1 MAPIMWQIGTRLRR
15 YVAGLLLIL
24 ATESPVFARSVMPEP
39 IDEKALSIESP
50 VVQKILRRG
59 YYLEHSNTNAS
70 DMENAA
76 RLYCLAARMGSQEAQ
91 YRLGLMIHDGRG
103 ISRSRESAATLFS
116 IAAGNG
122 HERSSSTLETVGIQK
137 ESLPA
142 CL

>member
-1 MAPIMWQIGTRLRR
+1 MSQIVTKLRR
-15 YVAGLLLIL
+15 YIAGLLLIL
-24 ATESPVFARSVMPEP
+24 ATASPVFAGSVMPGP
-39 IDEKALSIESP
+39 IDEESLSIESP

-59 YYLEHSNTNAS
+59 YFLEHSNTNDS

-76 RLYCLAARMGSQEAQ
+76 RLYCLAARLGSLEAQ

-103 ISRSRESAATLFS
+103 ISNSSESATTLFS

-122 HERSSSTLETVGIQK
+122 HERSSTTLETIGIQK